1 MIIIQM
7 LLNEINSLELETELL
22 MNTIYKN
29 KKYNNYNDFLRV
41 DKDTPYRELKQYI
54 GQLKYKNKKLKELLI
69 DN

>member
-41 DKDTPYRELKQYI
+41 DIDTPYRELKQYI